1 MSYDLPSNVFCCLLH
16 CIWLTEDRHF
26 WARDPVAS
34 FEDDSMLLLQS
45 LELVPVAL
53 QVKLLHGR
61 ISDLETLQ
69 QILKLE
75 QSLRDVQAFALETN
89 SRHAATA
96 DDMVFAALQDCGHL
110 DLNKQMGIPKIRLR
124 DFSSSA
130 DLFLHKLEH
139 IVGSCHTVIGL
150 EAHLY
155 NWQRTELMIERE
167 RILHCF
173 EHQEEVSSHVQS
185 LKVTIDY
192 ALIDHYFYL

>member
-1 MSYDLPSNVFCCLLH
+1 M
-16 CIWLTEDRHF
+16 R
-26 WARDPVAS
+26 
-34 FEDDSMLLLQS
+34 
-45 LELVPVAL
+45 
-53 QVKLLHGR
+53 
-61 ISDLETLQ
+61 
-69 QILKLE
+69 
-75 QSLRDVQAFALETN
+75 
-89 SRHAATA
+89 
-96 DDMVFAALQDCGHL
+96 
-110 DLNKQMGIPKIRLR
+110 IPKIRLR

-192 ALIDHYFYL
+192 ALIDLIFTFNWITKLLVLSFTNLEFQVELIR